1 MSSCSTLDLLTFIFL
16 SDGVDVN
23 VTPDK
28 RQVFVQEEKVL
39 LATIKSSLR
48 KMFDGTGTASF
59 DVNQKPLMQIKLS
72 ASTFVPRNYNGDSH
86 GNENLRCSEIKQDE
100 KVSDLPTSVV
110 PTRTHV
116 EKGKFPSLSS
126 FKRKFSS
133 VDEDVAE
140 KPKEPSCK
148 QVKLTSIFTRDKQ
161 ASRLESKESLETDS
175 GHVYAVA
182 KTQRSENIGD
192 SKKRL
197 ARKTEVEIV
206 EVEDD
211 IISVSE
217 SDDDKLSSQKGVQ
230 QEIYSERFD
239 KTNQALLGQTKD
251 NSSNTSCKTILVL
264 PKLNN
269 TKKQTQVS
277 EMVRDRKESTVTFS
291 MNKLKNVVTQPTRQK
306 TDEVEARLF
315 RAKIAPENNSSA
327 EKELTKN
334 ISKDMFKR
342 MEILGQFNLGFII
355 AKLDNDLFIIDQHA
369 SDEKFNFEDQQ
380 RNATIKSQRLI
391 VPQKLELTAASEA
404 ILMDNVEIFQ
414 KNGFDFEI
422 DHNAE
427 AMKKVKLVSLPISK
441 NWTFGV
447 EDIEELIFM
456 LSDSPGVMCR
466 PSRVRKMFAS
476 RACRMSIMVGTA
488 LNQAQMKKVI
498 CHMGEIEHPWNCP
511 HGRPTMRHLI
521 NLNMLPAS
529 HLD

>member
-1 MSSCSTLDLLTFIFL
+1 MPSCSTLNLSSVIFL
-16 SDGVDVN
+16 SDGVGVN

-48 KMFDGTGTASF
+48 RIFDGGTASF

-86 GNENLRCSEIKQDE
+86 GNEDLRCSQAKQDE
-100 KVSDLPTSVV
+100 KVSDQPASVV

-133 VDEDVAE
+133 VDQDVVE

-148 QVKLTSIFTRDKQ
+148 QVKLTSKFTRDKQ
-161 ASRLESKESLETDS
+161 ASRVESKESVETDS
-175 GHVYAVA
+175 GHVYAVP
-182 KTQRSENIGD
+182 KIKRSENIGD
-192 SKKRL
+192 GNERL
-197 ARKTEVEIV
+197 ARKTDIEIV
-206 EVEDD
+206 KVKDD

-217 SDDDKLSSQKGVQ
+217 PDDDNELSSQKDVQ
-230 QEIYSERFD
+230 LEIDSERFD
-239 KTNQALLGQTKD
+239 KTNQTLLGQVKD
-251 NSSNTSCKTILVL
+251 NSSNASCKTILVL
-264 PKLNN
+264 PKLGN
-269 TKKQTQVS
+269 TEKQSQVS
-277 EMVRDRKESTVTFS
+277 EMVRNRKETTVSFS
-291 MNKLKNVVTQPTRQK
+291 MNKLKSVVTAPTRQK
-306 TDEVEARLF
+306 TGEVEARLF
-315 RAKIAPENNSSA
+315 RAKIAPESNSSA

-380 RNATIKSQRLI
+380 RNTTMKSQRLI
-391 VPQKLELTAASEA
+391 FPQKLELTAANEA

-414 KNGFDFEI
+414 KNGFDFEF

-441 NWTFGV
+441 N
-447 EDIEELIFM
+447 
-456 LSDSPGVMCR
+456 
-466 PSRVRKMFAS
+466 
-476 RACRMSIMVGTA
+476 
-488 LNQAQMKKVI
+488 
-498 CHMGEIEHPWNCP
+498 
-511 HGRPTMRHLI
+511 
-521 NLNMLPAS
+521 
-529 HLD
+529 